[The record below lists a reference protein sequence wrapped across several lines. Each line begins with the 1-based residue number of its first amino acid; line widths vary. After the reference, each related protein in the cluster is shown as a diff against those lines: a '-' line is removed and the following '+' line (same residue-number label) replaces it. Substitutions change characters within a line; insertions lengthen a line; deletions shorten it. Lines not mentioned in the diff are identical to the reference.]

1 MLLDEPAFFAQPGAG
16 DDELRN
22 GVAANQG
29 DDFSGAAAWFE
40 ASHRLHPR
48 ISTVLSIA
56 NMRLKLGDGP
66 LAAYLYAAILEHPA
80 ASDTERAM
88 AARKLPLAEVML
100 EELSADLQPRRPAA
114 SPSQGGG
121 RWRRGGGGRGA
132 AGGGAAPAASRVSS
146 I

>member
-1 MLLDEPAFFAQPGAG
+1 MKGPNLIKGVHLEGLRVLGEPASFAQPGAG

-100 EELSADLQPRRPAA
+100 EELSADLQPAPAKE
-114 SPSQGGG
+114 
-121 RWRRGGGGRGA
+121 
-132 AGGGAAPAASRVSS
+132 AGGGPTK
-146 I
+146 IYT